1 MPKKRSYSDPCG
13 VARALD
19 LVGERWALLVVRDL
33 MLGPKRF
40 TDLRAGLPH
49 IGPDILSQRLR
60 ELEEAGL
67 VVRDTLAPPAGSRV
81 YRLTPRGAAL
91 EPVVV
96 ELGRWGSQAPF
107 PSEHGELSPDSL
119 ALALKTT
126 FSPAAAGSLALT
138 VALDVDGQRFAIRV
152 ADGQLALARGTTEHP
167 DLTITAETG
176 ALTRVLWH
184 GRPLDD
190 ALRAEEITI
199 GGRRRD
205 ALRFLRVFVIA
216 AGAGST

>member
-1 MPKKRSYSDPCG
+1 MSKKRSYSDPCG

-33 MLGPKRF
+33 LLGPKRF
-40 TDLRAGLPH
+40 TDLRASLPG
-49 IGPDILSQRLR
+49 IGPDVLAQRLR

-67 VVRDTLAPPAGSRV
+67 VSRETLAPPAASRV

-91 EPVVV
+91 EPVIL

-107 PSEHGELSPDSL
+107 PADHGELSPDSL

-126 FSPAAAGSLALT
+126 FSPAAAGELALT
-138 VALDVDGQRFAIRV
+138 VALDVDGQPFAVRV
-152 ADGQLALARGTTEHP
+152 VGGQLALARGEAKDP
-167 DLTITAETG
+167 DLRIAGDTA

-184 GRPLDD
+184 GQTLDD
-190 ALRAEEITI
+190 AARTESIVIA
-199 GGRRRD
+199 GRRRD
-205 ALRFLRVFVIA
+205 AARFLRTFAIPA
-216 AGAGST
+216 NAESI

>member
-19 LVGERWALLVVRDL
+19 LVGERWALLVIRDL
-33 MLGPKRF
+33 LLGPKRF
-40 TDLRAGLPH
+40 TDLRASLPH
-49 IGPDILSQRLR
+49 IGPDVLSQRLR

-67 VVRDTLAPPAGSRV
+67 VLRDTLAPPAASRV

-91 EPVVV
+91 EPVVL

-107 PSEHGELSPDSL
+107 PSAHGELSADSL

-126 FSPAAAGSLALT
+126 FSPAAADSLALK
-138 VALDVDGQRFAIRV
+138 VALDVDEQQFAIRV

-167 DLTITAETG
+167 DLTIAADSA

-190 ALRAEEITI
+190 ALRAEEIII

-205 ALRFLRVFVIA
+205 ALRFLRVFVIP

>member
-1 MPKKRSYSDPCG
+1 MPKKRSYADPCG

-33 MLGPKRF
+33 LLGPKRF
-40 TDLRAGLPH
+40 TDLRASLPH
-49 IGPDILSQRLR
+49 IGPDVLSQRLR

-67 VVRDTLAPPAGSRV
+67 VVRDALAPPAASRV

-91 EPVVV
+91 EPVVL

-138 VALDVDGQRFAIRV
+138 VALNVDGQLFAIRV
-152 ADGQLALARGTTEHP
+152 ADGQLALVRGTAEHP
-167 DLTITAETG
+167 DLTITADTG

-190 ALRAEEITI
+190 AMRTEQII
-199 GGRRRD
+199 IDGRRRD
-205 ALRFLRVFVIA
+205 ALRFLRVFVIP
-216 AGAGST
+216 AGAGQA

>member
-1 MPKKRSYSDPCG
+1 MSKKRSYSDPCG

-33 MLGPKRF
+33 LLGPKRF
-40 TDLRAGLPH
+40 TDLRASLPG
-49 IGPDILSQRLR
+49 IGPDVLAQRLR

-67 VVRDTLAPPAGSRV
+67 VSRQTLAPPAASRV

-91 EPVVV
+91 EPVIL

-107 PSEHGELSPDSL
+107 PADHGELSPDSL

-126 FSPAAAGSLALT
+126 FRPAPVSDLALT
-138 VALDVDGQRFAIRV
+138 VALDVDGQLFAVRV
-152 ADGQLALARGTTEHP
+152 VGGQLALARGEAEDP
-167 DLTITAETG
+167 DLRIAGDTA

-184 GRPLDD
+184 GQTLDD
-190 ALRAEEITI
+190 AARAESIVI
-199 GGRRRD
+199 AGRRRD
-205 ALRFLRVFVIA
+205 AARFLRMFAIPA
-216 AGAGST
+216 NAESM